1 MLDACLHYLTFILK
15 QEFLS
20 CIETVLKPLIL
31 DVKLDVIGLIFTH
44 PAPPPFHNQ
53 YIPLL
58 YTLFIAIIALPVQLG
73 GSNPIDISSM
83 LFQSTMERILYVALL
98 ASSFFS
104 VCLSF
109 AK

>member
-1 MLDACLHYLTFILK
+1 M
-15 QEFLS
+15 
-20 CIETVLKPLIL
+20 
-31 DVKLDVIGLIFTH
+31 FTH
-44 PAPPPFHNQ
+44 PAPTPFHHQ
-53 YIPLL
+53 YPF
-58 YTLFIAIIALPVQLG
+58 FIALALPVQLG

>member
-1 MLDACLHYLTFILK
+1 M
-15 QEFLS
+15 
-20 CIETVLKPLIL
+20 
-31 DVKLDVIGLIFTH
+31 FTH
-44 PAPPPFHNQ
+44 PALPPFHHQ
-53 YIPLL
+53 Y
-58 YTLFIAIIALPVQLG
+58 TFFIAIIALPVQLG

-109 AK
+109 AKWEQNLQN

>member
-1 MLDACLHYLTFILK
+1 M
-15 QEFLS
+15 
-20 CIETVLKPLIL
+20 TVYEIMTLCK
-31 DVKLDVIGLIFTH
+31 H
-44 PAPPPFHNQ
+44 RMAPPPFHHQ
-53 YIPLL
+53 C
-58 YTLFIAIIALPVQLG
+58 TFFITIALPVQLG
-73 GSNPIDISSM
+73 GSTPIDISSM